1 MTPASLDRADV
12 ERLAA
17 ISARAAD
24 DKQAADVV
32 ILDVGDVLG
41 ICDLFV
47 IASASNERQVRTVAE
62 EAEHQVKQAGG
73 PGPLRVE
80 GLAEARWVLLDWGGF
95 VMHVFHT
102 EARKHYDL
110 ERLWRDVPRLEWA
123 PEASHHAN

>member
-1 MTPASLDRADV
+1 MTPASLGRADV